1 MSSVDGFFSSSGFL
15 ILLAEGFGVE
25 ASRGFGVYLSV
36 GCWVMRLVNLWWGC
50 GGCTGEG
57 GGAKRKRSCGCLHV
71 IRYCDGWHE
80 QI

>member
-36 GCWVMRLVNLWWGC
+36 RCWVMRLVNLWWGC

-57 GGAKRKRSCGCLHV
+57 GRWSKEEEELRMFA
-71 IRYCDGWHE
+71 CD
-80 QI
+80 